1 MTVDWKLVL
10 LATFVFAT
18 NKIGKAI
25 ECYQCQYASGNFP
38 EDYNR
43 SRTNCL
49 NTITKNCS
57 MTNNCA
63 HRTVLHTT
71 HVVWLVSY
79 HTYCGIA
86 ATEFQT
92 HTQECGQRIVT
103 PYNMSCAPFPQEG
116 YRGQACFCFGDL
128 CNTMGIQT
136 MNVTGAQKTSSAAVS
151 KLNLMWALV
160 FCLIHYGT
168 KIKIQHFPSAVR
180 ESIGW
185 W

>member
-71 HVVWLVSY
+71 PTGTGNPNAV
-79 HTYCGIA
+79 
-86 ATEFQT
+86 
-92 HTQECGQRIVT
+92 
-103 PYNMSCAPFPQEG
+103 
-116 YRGQACFCFGDL
+116 
-128 CNTMGIQT
+128 
-136 MNVTGAQKTSSAAVS
+136 NVTGAQKTSSAAVS